1 MQNKASIV
9 DKLSHCLK
17 KSQSAMLK
25 WHVPAK
31 RTLLE
36 IHSSYELDMNNLY
49 LKKTQTYDEPW
60 QADVSPAT
68 ECLILNINA
77 S

>member
-1 MQNKASIV
+1 MQ
-9 DKLSHCLK
+9 
-17 KSQSAMLK
+17 K

-49 LKKTQTYDEPW
+49 LKNKQTYDESW

>member
-1 MQNKASIV
+1 MQ
-9 DKLSHCLK
+9 
-17 KSQSAMLK
+17 K

-49 LKKTQTYDEPW
+49 LKKKKPTQTYDEPW
-60 QADVSPAT
+60 QADVSPAN